1 MSAGHSIVSG
11 VAGRYASAL
20 FDLAQ
25 EAGALDAVSDD
36 LVDLKQLI
44 DEGGDLTTLVKS
56 PLYSRSEQMDAM
68 QAVLERAGANALT
81 VKFVGV
87 AAENRRLF
95 VLPDMIDA
103 YASLLAEHRGE
114 VTAEVASAFS
124 LSDGQQ
130 NTLRETLE
138 ERLER
143 KVILDLS
150 VDSTILGGL
159 VVRVGSRMIDS
170 SLRTKLDNLQLAMK
184 GVG

>member
-20 FDLAQ
+20 FDLAK
-25 EAGALDAVSDD
+25 EADALDAVNDD
-36 LVDLKQLI
+36 LAGLSRLI
-44 DEGGDLTTLVKS
+44 NEGGDLATLIKS
-56 PLYSRSEQMDAM
+56 PLYSRAEQTNAM
-68 QAVLERAGANALT
+68 QAILERAGANSLT
-81 VKFVGV
+81 AKFLGV
-87 AAENRRLF
+87 VADNRRLF

-103 YASLLAEHRGE
+103 YAGLLAEHRGE
-114 VTAEVASAFS
+114 VTAEVASAFA
-124 LSDGQQ
+124 LSEAQKS
-130 NTLRETLE
+130 TLRGTLE
-138 ERLER
+138 ERLKR

-170 SLRTKLDNLQLAMK
+170 SLRTKLDNLQIAMK

>member
-20 FDLAQ
+20 FDLAK
-25 EAGALDAVSDD
+25 EAGDLDAVSDD
-36 LVDLKQLI
+36 LTELQRLI
-44 DEGGDLTTLVKS
+44 DEGGDLATLVKS
-56 PLYSRSEQMDAM
+56 PLYSRGEQTAAM
-68 QAVLERAGANALT
+68 QAILERAGANALT

-103 YASLLAEHRGE
+103 YAMLLAEHRGE
-114 VTAEVASAFS
+114 VSAEVAAAYS
-124 LSDGQQ
+124 LSERQQ

-138 ERLER
+138 KSLER

-150 VDSTILGGL
+150 VDPTILGGL

-170 SLRTKLDNLQLAMK
+170 SLRTKLDNIQIAMK

>member
-1 MSAGHSIVSG
+1 MSAGQSIVSG

-20 FDLAQ
+20 FDLAK

-36 LVDLKQLI
+36 LVRLKQLI
-44 DEGGDLTTLVKS
+44 DEDGDLATLIKS
-56 PLYSRSEQMDAM
+56 PLYSRSEQMAAM
-68 QAVLERAGANALT
+68 QAVLERAAANALT

-103 YASLLAEHRGE
+103 FASLLAEHRGE
-114 VTAEVASAFS
+114 VTAEVASAFG
-124 LSDGQQ
+124 LSDAQQ
-130 NTLRETLE
+130 STLCDTLE
-138 ERLER
+138 KRLDR

-150 VDSTILGGL
+150 VDPTILGGL